1 MFLKMIDGVETME
14 IKKIG
19 VVGFGVMGTQISQF
33 FAQKGFDV
41 IAIDVDESRLEQGIR
56 GIKDGRFG
64 LKRLLEKGKI
74 TRNDVEEILRRVK
87 TSTSFEELEGC
98 NLIIEAVFENV
109 NLKLDVLKRISE
121 IVDRE
126 AIIGSNTSTI
136 SITKL
141 SKSVRN
147 PENFLGIHF
156 FNPAHIQK
164 LVELVK
170 GLLTGDEVFESL
182 REFFINLGKVPIL
195 VNDSPGFAT
204 SRLGLILGREAILM
218 VQEGVATPQD
228 IDIGMMLGY
237 GYAMGPLETG
247 DLVGLDTRL
256 NALRA
261 MHEATGE
268 ERWAPPKLL
277 VQLVDAGYLG
287 DPAVKPDSRGG
298 IYEFFGQERA
308 SQVLRKMGVRR

>member
-1 MFLKMIDGVETME
+1 MME
-14 IKKIG
+14 IKRIG

-33 FAQKGFDV
+33 FARKGFDV
-41 IAIDVDESRLEQGIR
+41 TAIDVDESNLEQGIMS
-56 GIKDGRFG
+56 IKEGRFG

-74 TRNDVEEILRRVK
+74 TQDEVDEILSRIK
-87 TSTSFEELEGC
+87 TSTNFEELEGC
-98 NLIIEAVFENV
+98 DLIIEAVFEDV
-109 NLKLDVLKRISE
+109 SLKLDVLRKISE
-121 IVDRE
+121 NAEKD

-141 SKSVRN
+141 SKAVTN

-156 FNPAHIQK
+156 FNPAHIQR
-164 LVELVK
+164 LVELVR
-170 GLLTGDEVFESL
+170 GLLTDL
-182 REFFINLGKVPIL
+182 KLIEFVRDFFADLGKVPIV

-237 GYAMGPLETG
+237 GYPMGPLETG

-256 NALRA
+256 NALKA

-277 VQLVDAGYLG
+277 VQLVDAGYTG
-287 DPAVKPDSRGG
+287 DPSVKPESKGG

>member
-1 MFLKMIDGVETME
+1 MEGEMME
-14 IKKIG
+14 IEMIG
-19 VVGFGVMGTQISQF
+19 VVGFGVMGTQIAQF
-33 FAQKGFDV
+33 FAQKGFEV
-41 IAIDVDESRLEQGIR
+41 IAIDVDERKLEIGLKSIAE
-56 GIKDGRFG
+56 GRFG
-64 LKRLLEKGKI
+64 LKNLVERGKI
-74 TRNDVEEILRRVK
+74 SQDEMEEILSRIK
-87 TSTSFEELEGC
+87 THRNFEELKDC
-98 NLIIEAVFENV
+98 DLVIEAVFEDL
-109 NLKLDVLKRISE
+109 NLKLDVLNRVDN
-121 IVDRE
+121 IVSD
-126 AIIGSNTSTI
+126 AVIGSNTSTI

-141 SKSVRN
+141 SRAVRN

-164 LVELVK
+164 LVELVR
-170 GLLTGDEVFESL
+170 GLLTDDELLQSM
-182 REFFINLGKVPIL
+182 RELFINLEKVPIL

-204 SRLGLILGREAILM
+204 SRLGLVLGREAILM

-256 NALRA
+256 NALKA

-287 DPAVKPDSRGG
+287 DPEIKPESKGG
-298 IYEFFGQERA
+298 IYEFFRQEKA
-308 SQVLRKMGVRR
+308 SHVLRKMGIRR

>member
-1 MFLKMIDGVETME
+1 ME
-14 IKKIG
+14 IERVG
-19 VVGFGVMGTQISQF
+19 VVGFGVMGTQIAQF
-33 FAQKGFDV
+33 FAQKGFEV
-41 IAIDVDESRLEQGIR
+41 IAIDVDERKLEIGL
-56 GIKDGRFG
+56 KSMAEGRFG
-64 LKRLLEKGKI
+64 LKNLVERGKI
-74 TRNDVEEILRRVK
+74 SQEEMEAIMGRIKTGRNFGELR
-87 TSTSFEELEGC
+87 GC
-98 NLIIEAVFENV
+98 DLVIEAVFEDV
-109 NLKLDVLKRISE
+109 NLKLDVLSRI
-121 IVDRE
+121 DRMTE
-126 AIIGSNTSTI
+126 DDTVIGSNTSTI

-141 SKSVRN
+141 SRAVRN
-147 PENFLGIHF
+147 PEKFLGIHF

-164 LVELVK
+164 LVELVR
-170 GLLTGDEVFESL
+170 GLLTDNELLESV
-182 REFFINLGKVPIL
+182 REFFINLEKVPVL

-256 NALRA
+256 NALKA

-287 DPAVKPDSRGG
+287 DPAVKPESKGG
-298 IYEFFGQERA
+298 IYEFFGQEKA
-308 SQVLRKMGVRR
+308 SHVLRKMGIKR

>member
-1 MFLKMIDGVETME
+1 MIDGVETME

-98 NLIIEAVFENV
+98 DLVIEAVFENV

>member
-1 MFLKMIDGVETME
+1 MKPELKVE
-14 IKKIG
+14 KIG
-19 VVGFGVMGTQISQF
+19 VVGFGLMGTQITQF
-33 FAQKGFDV
+33 FAQQGYEVVAVDV
-41 IAIDVDESRLEQGIR
+41 SEEALKR
-56 GIKDGRFG
+56 GMDTIINGKFG
-64 LKRLLEKGKI
+64 LKRLLERGKI
-74 TRNDVEEILRRVK
+74 NEGQMEEILERIK
-87 TSTSFEELEGC
+87 TTKDFTELSDTDM
-98 NLIIEAVFENV
+98 LIEAVYEDLG
-109 NLKLDVLKRISE
+109 LKLKVLREISN
-121 IVDRE
+121 IVKSD

-141 SKSVRN
+141 ASAVKN

-156 FNPAHIQK
+156 FNPAQIQK

-170 GLLTGDEVFESL
+170 GLLTDSEVLEWVKEWFAQT
-182 REFFINLGKVPIL
+182 GKVPIV

-256 NALRA
+256 RSLQA
-261 MHEATGE
+261 MYEATGDPK
-268 ERWAPPKLL
+268 WAPPRLL
-277 VQLVDAGYLG
+277 IQLVDAGYIG
-287 DPAVKPDSRGG
+287 DPSLKPGSRGG
-298 IYEFFGQERA
+298 IYEYFGQERA
-308 SQVLRKMGVRR
+308 SQVLKKMGVRR